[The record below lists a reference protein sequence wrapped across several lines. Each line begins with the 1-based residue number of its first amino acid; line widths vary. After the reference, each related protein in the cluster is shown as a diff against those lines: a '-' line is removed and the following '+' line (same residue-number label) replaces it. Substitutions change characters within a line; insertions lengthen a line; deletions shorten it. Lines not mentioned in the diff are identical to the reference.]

1 KPSRGRTSLGPEF
14 GDVMCGLVV
23 EHVLTRSVR
32 DSAAVLDAV
41 SGLMPGDPYA
51 APAPVRSFLEE
62 VGASP
67 GHLRIGVL
75 LEAPGGTADVHA
87 DCVAAVRDAATLL
100 ESLGHAVEP
109 DSAPPGVED
118 PEFVSQ
124 FLTLWGSGQ
133 QWNLEYWSRKT
144 GKPIVEADVEP
155 LTWALASMGRSYTG
169 GQLLSAMEWLQL
181 GTRRLGEWFASG
193 FDLLLTPT

>member
-1 KPSRGRTSLGPEF
+1 
-14 GDVMCGLVV
+14 
-23 EHVLTRSVR
+23 
-32 DSAAVLDAV
+32 
-41 SGLMPGDPYA
+41 
-51 APAPVRSFLEE
+51 
-62 VGASP
+62 
-67 GHLRIGVL
+67 
-75 LEAPGGTADVHA
+75 
-87 DCVAAVRDAATLL
+87 
-100 ESLGHAVEP
+100 
-109 DSAPPGVED
+109 VED

-193 FDLLLTPT
+193 FDLLLTPTLCEPPPKLGEMAQDPSNPLGPIFRAAGITPFTPLANITGVPAMSVPLSWNGDGLPIGVQFFAPLGREDVLLRLAAQLEEARPWKDKLPPIHP